1 MFGRRRRERSTSP
14 ELGIQRGL
22 NAAQFA
28 RVAGTT
34 YGIDQLPI
42 TQGLAQL
49 HADVIASCELYAEDS
64 TGRRVVNTPAVLVQ
78 PDPDEDRMV
87 TLHKLVQSLWWE
99 GNAYALVEFGSRF
112 DVSVKILNPS
122 TVAHVPHPDPAR
134 DLEVAGWLVHG
145 LPARADQVNHWKLND
160 DPRRGPLGTSPLR
173 RCWTALEN
181 YCYAYNYLARFYASG
196 GNPTMVLRSTI
207 PLVATQATEA
217 QAQWIAGAE
226 TIRVLD
232 PQWLIEQG
240 PAAQDIAQTIAVL
253 DFAAAEVCRATNVA
267 PSIANVV
274 SQGTMT
280 YSNVRDEL
288 KRWTIISLRPT
299 WLRRIEDGFTRLLA
313 PGLRARFDVATL
325 LEGVETLEGDVPALE
340 TVIAAPPPLL
350 KAV

>member
-1 MFGRRRRERSTSP
+1 
-14 ELGIQRGL
+14 
-22 NAAQFA
+22 
-28 RVAGTT
+28 
-34 YGIDQLPI
+34 
-42 TQGLAQL
+42 
-49 HADVIASCELYAEDS
+49 
-64 TGRRVVNTPAVLVQ
+64 
-78 PDPDEDRMV
+78 
-87 TLHKLVQSLWWE
+87 
-99 GNAYALVEFGSRF
+99 
-112 DVSVKILNPS
+112 
-122 TVAHVPHPDPAR
+122 
-134 DLEVAGWLVHG
+134 
-145 LPARADQVNHWKLND
+145 
-160 DPRRGPLGTSPLR
+160 
-173 RCWTALEN
+173 
-181 YCYAYNYLARFYASG
+181 
-196 GNPTMVLRSTI
+196 
-207 PLVATQATEA
+207 
-217 QAQWIAGAE
+217 
-226 TIRVLD
+226 VLD

>member
-1 MFGRRRRERSTSP
+1 M
-14 ELGIQRGL
+14 QRTI
-22 NAAQFA
+22 NAAQLA
-28 RVAGTT
+28 RISGSRYA
-34 YGIDQLPI
+34 IDELPI

-49 HADVIASCELYAEDS
+49 HADVIASAEMYAEDS
-64 TGRRVVNTPAVLVQ
+64 SGRRVVNTPAVLVQ

-99 GNAYALVEFGSRF
+99 GNAYALVEFGARF
-112 DVSVKILNPS
+112 DVSVKVLNPS
-122 TVAHVPHPDPAR
+122 TVAPVAHADPAR
-134 DLEVAGWLVHG
+134 DLEVAGWTVHG
-145 LPARADQVNHWKLND
+145 MAARTDQVNHWKLND
-160 DPRRGPLGTSPLR
+160 DPRRGPLGHSPLR

-181 YCYAYNYLARFYASG
+181 YAYAYNYLARFYASG
-196 GNPTMVLRSTI
+196 GNPTMVLRSTT
-207 PLVATQATEA
+207 PLAAMQAEEA
-217 QAQWIAGAE
+217 QAQWIAGGH

-232 PQWLIEQG
+232 PQWLIEAG

-288 KRWTIISLRPT
+288 KRWTIMSLRPT

-313 PGLRARFDVATL
+313 PGLRARFDIDTL
-325 LEGVETLEGDVPALE
+325 LSGVEQLDGDTEALA
-340 TVIAAPPPLL
+340 TINSAPPPL
-350 KAV
+350 KAVS